1 MSLVEYGTIEQQT
14 PTGKWIDLIAPAAA
28 LALDDGAR
36 LVVAEGGWRAGPGV
50 FRLTPAGRVE
60 PAGELP

>member
-28 LALDDGAR
+28 LANQIAKTEFVPQEMRGSRTWSQRASCTATRSASAR
-36 LVVAEGGWRAGPGV
+36 
-50 FRLTPAGRVE
+50 
-60 PAGELP
+60 